1 MNDQTEKNTETPTGA
16 ASELSAGLAT
26 TMDYDPNLLNCGRT
40 AKQVVKLTFADWKYR
55 AEMAV
60 TMGGNCRGLDIIRY
74 AVEKAFEELLGDDAW
89 ATLVM
94 TDAEGNTLTDDEG
107 EDEEWLMSKLIKA
120 EIVSITPDMSAN
132 AMCTP
137 PDQAK

>member
-1 MNDQTEKNTETPTGA
+1 MDEQQQQNAETPTGA
-16 ASELSAGLAT
+16 ASALDDGLAH
-26 TMDYDPNLLNCGRT
+26 TMDYDPNMLTCGRM

-55 AEMAV
+55 AEMTV

-74 AVEKAFEELLGDDAW
+74 AVEKAFEELLDDADL

-107 EDEEWLMSKLIKA
+107 EDGEWLMDKLIKA
-120 EIVSITPDMSAN
+120 EIVSITPDMGAN
-132 AMCTP
+132 V
-137 PDQAK
+137 